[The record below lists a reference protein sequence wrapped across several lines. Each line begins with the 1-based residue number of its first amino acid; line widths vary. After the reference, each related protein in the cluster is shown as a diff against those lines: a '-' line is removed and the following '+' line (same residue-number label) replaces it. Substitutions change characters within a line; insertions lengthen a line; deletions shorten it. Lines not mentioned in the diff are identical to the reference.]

1 MEVKEGYKNTEVGVI
16 PEDWELL
23 GVEKLT
29 AFHKQGYY
37 TQEPYSLNGKYYLL
51 RGTDM
56 QNTYI
61 DLSTTPKINAN
72 KNDYEAY
79 KVSVGDFL
87 FVRSG
92 AIGRYG
98 IVKESLPNSIF
109 GSYIINFKFND
120 NVLPSFF
127 GYFYESQIAKKQ
139 IISITQGGGNLN
151 INAENIKALKIP
163 LPPLH
168 EQAAIA
174 TVLSDTDNLIQA
186 LEKKIAKKEL
196 IKKGAMQQLLEPKEG
211 WERKK
216 MSDVCEIRKGQL
228 IRSSTRIDGDIPVIA
243 GGKTPAYYHK
253 YPNRTG
259 KTITISA
266 SGANAGYVS
275 FHNYPIFASDCST
288 ISESNNY
295 SIEYIYFIL
304 IGMQNSIY
312 KMQTGGAQPHIH
324 PKDINPII
332 IPFPSISEQIHIA
345 QILSDMDNEIELL
358 QEKLSKYKQLKQ
370 GLMQELLTGRIR
382 LV

>member
-1 MEVKEGYKNTEVGVI
+1 MEVKEGYKKTEMGVI
-16 PEDWELL
+16 PGDWEVKTLNEVSISISSGKSLTKSQSSGSFPIL
-23 GVEKLT
+23 GSTGIIGYSTNYDYKGKRILVARVGANAGTVNFIYGNYCVSDNTLMVSLKSDVNFFFILFFLNFSNLNKL
-29 AFHKQGYY
+29 
-37 TQEPYSLNGKYYLL
+37 
-51 RGTDM
+51 
-56 QNTYI
+56 
-61 DLSTTPKINAN
+61 
-72 KNDYEAY
+72 
-79 KVSVGDFL
+79 V
-87 FVRSG
+87 
-92 AIGRYG
+92 
-98 IVKESLPNSIF
+98 F
-109 GSYIINFKFND
+109 GSGQPLITGGQ
-120 NVLPSFF
+120 L
-127 GYFYESQIAKKQ
+127 KQ
-139 IISITQGGGNLN
+139 LLIR
-151 INAENIKALKIP
+151 
-163 LPPLH
+163 LPPLP
-168 EQAAIA
+168 EQTAIA
-174 TVLSDTDNLIQA
+174 AVLSDTDNLIQA

-211 WERKK
+211 WERKT

-228 IRSSTRIDGDIPVIA
+228 ITSSTRTDGNIPVIA

-332 IPFPSISEQIHIA
+332 IPFPSISEQTHIA
-345 QILSDMDNEIELL
+345 QILSDIDNEIESL